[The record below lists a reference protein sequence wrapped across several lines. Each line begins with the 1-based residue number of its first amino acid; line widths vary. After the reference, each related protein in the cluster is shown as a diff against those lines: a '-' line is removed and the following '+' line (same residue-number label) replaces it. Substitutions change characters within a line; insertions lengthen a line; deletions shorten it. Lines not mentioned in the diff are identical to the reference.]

1 MYSDEF
7 HEGHSI
13 DTWARFANMRCVNS
27 DMNSDEFHEGHSIAT
42 WARFASMRCMT
53 ERDVF
58 NLDGLENASREFMDR
73 LLDSINLW

>member
-13 DTWARFANMRCVNS
+13 DTWARFAN
-27 DMNSDEFHEGHSIAT
+27 
-42 WARFASMRCMT
+42 MRCMT